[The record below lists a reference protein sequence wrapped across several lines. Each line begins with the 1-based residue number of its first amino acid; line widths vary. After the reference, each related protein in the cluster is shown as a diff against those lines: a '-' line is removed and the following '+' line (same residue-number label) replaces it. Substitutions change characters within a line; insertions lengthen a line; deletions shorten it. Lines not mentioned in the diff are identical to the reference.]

1 MGVYERAVRLTCV
14 NPFAHPPV
22 RPTVTVP
29 TISTTA
35 SGFRAT
41 GKRLLIRFWAVA
53 LLVIVGFSAT
63 VVNVAINGPSFSP
76 YDEWVYYDYIT
87 KVPTEG
93 FVRQGEAIGGPAL
106 EAMACSG
113 DTFGPRGEP
122 CTGPNGT
129 YDRPSLYPQQGLTTA
144 DLYTPAYFAPTW
156 AIAKVIQFATGMSL
170 LTAARL
176 VGSLW
181 LVAGL
186 IMLYLLCREFRLSKI
201 LTLGLG
207 LGIIGQV
214 WAHYAFSYI
223 STDAPSLV
231 VGSTIAFLGARFVK
245 TGRCAGWLVAASIA
259 GTLLKVTNIFAVGL
273 VVVMLVIYA
282 IVRRRAQMDAAIPS
296 SRKMIKWAVIAA
308 GASALAQLIWLVIRR
323 ATRVGDGPDQGV
335 SADVTLHG
343 LAANVFTFFFPRDGI
358 NGTSLPPVLYTA
370 PFVIIVIAGI
380 FGWFMNTRGWNLHR
394 AWSIATAA
402 SFTLFAPLLAL
413 SMQLVLGTGAP
424 VSPRYG
430 EPLTPMSLVAVGM
443 VVRNSL
449 SEWLILA
456 YGAGLSILALFCQIG

>member
-1 MGVYERAVRLTCV
+1 MGAQWRAARLTCV

-29 TISTTA
+29 IISTTA

-41 GKRLLIRFWAVA
+41 GTRLFIRFWAVA
-53 LLVIVGFSAT
+53 ILVVVGFSAT
-63 VVNVAINGPSFSP
+63 VVNVAMNGPSFSP

-93 FVRQGEAIGGPAL
+93 FVRQGEAIGAPAL
-106 EAMACSG
+106 EAMACNG
-113 DTFGPRGEP
+113 DSFGPRGEP

-129 YDRPSLYPQQGLTTA
+129 YDRPALYPQQGLTTA

-156 AIAKVIQFATGMSL
+156 AVAKVIQFATGVSL

-186 IMLYLLCREFRLSKI
+186 IMLYLLCREFKLSKL

-207 LGIIGQV
+207 LGLIGLV
-214 WAHYAFSYI
+214 WTHYAFSYI

-231 VGSTIAFLGARFVK
+231 VGSTIALIGARFVK
-245 TGRCAGWLVAASIA
+245 TGRYGGWLVAASVA
-259 GTLLKVTNIFAVGL
+259 GTLLKVTNIFALGA

-282 IVRRRAQMDAAIPS
+282 IIRRGADIDGAIPR

-308 GASALAQLIWLVIRR
+308 GSSALAQLIWLIIRR
-323 ATRVGDGPDQGV
+323 ATRVGNGPNQGV
-335 SADVTLHG
+335 SADVTLHS
-343 LAANVFTFFFPRDGI
+343 LAGDVFTFFFPRDGI
-358 NGTSLPPVLYTA
+358 NGTSALPILFTA
-370 PFVIIVIAGI
+370 PFVVLVIAGI
-380 FGWFMNTRGWNLHR
+380 FGWFINSRGWTLNR

-402 SFTLFAPLLAL
+402 SFTLFGPLLAL
-413 SMQLVLGTGAP
+413 SMQVVLGTGAP

-430 EPLTPMSLVAVGM
+430 EPLAPLSLVAVGM
-443 VVRNSL
+443 LVRNSL
-449 SEWLILA
+449 TEWLILA
-456 YGAGLSILALFCQIG
+456 NGAALSILALSCQIG

>member
-1 MGVYERAVRLTCV
+1 MGAYGRAVMLASV
-14 NPFAHPPV
+14 NSFPHPPV

-29 TISTTA
+29 TSSTTA
-35 SGFRAT
+35 SGFRARGT
-41 GKRLLIRFWAVA
+41 RLFLRFWAVA

-63 VVNVAINGPSFSP
+63 AINVAVNGPSFSP

-93 FVRQGEAIGGPAL
+93 FVRQGEAIGAPAL
-106 EAMACSG
+106 EAMACDG

-156 AIAKVIQFATGMSL
+156 AAAKVIQFATGMSL

-186 IMLYLLCREFRLSKI
+186 IMLYLLCREFKLSKV

-207 LGIIGQV
+207 LGVIGQI

-231 VGSTIAFLGARFVK
+231 AGSTIAFLGARFVK
-245 TGRCAGWLVAASIA
+245 TGRYAGWLVAASIA
-259 GTLLKVTNIFAVGL
+259 GTLLKVTNIFAVG
-273 VVVMLVIYA
+273 VVVVTLVIYA
-282 IVRRRAQMDAAIPS
+282 IVRRRAQIDADIPS
-296 SRKMIKWAVIAA
+296 SRKMITWAVIAA
-308 GASALAQLIWLVIRR
+308 GSSALAQLVWLVIRR
-323 ATRVGDGPDQGV
+323 ATRVGNGPDQGV

-358 NGTSLPPVLYTA
+358 SGTSPLPILYTA

-380 FGWFMNTRGWNLHR
+380 FGWFINTRGWSLDR

-402 SFTLFAPLLAL
+402 AFTLFAPLLAVT
-413 SMQLVLGTGAP
+413 MQIVLGTGAP

-430 EPLTPMSLVAVGM
+430 EPLAPMSLVAVGM

-456 YGAGLSILALFCQIG
+456 YGAVLSVLALFCQIG